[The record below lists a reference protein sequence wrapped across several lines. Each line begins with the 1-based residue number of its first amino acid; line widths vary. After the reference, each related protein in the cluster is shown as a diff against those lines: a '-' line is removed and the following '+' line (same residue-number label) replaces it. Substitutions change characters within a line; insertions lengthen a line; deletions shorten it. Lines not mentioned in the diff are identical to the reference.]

1 LLAGGDY
8 RIMTWEIYYSS
19 KDHLIDIHAWGNV
32 TAREMEYSG
41 NEVVQ
46 YSEVKIVKS
55 VLIDAMEVESI
66 PGKTFFSGFIESLF
80 DTEILT
86 ETKFALLT
94 CKERWFDFKNIEKFC
109 LGRGFPVKVFL
120 RRQQALEWLKE

>member
-1 LLAGGDY
+1 
-8 RIMTWEIYYSS
+8 MTWEIYYSS
-19 KDHLIDIHAWGNV
+19 KDHLINIHTWGNV
-32 TAREMEYSG
+32 TARQIDYSRD
-41 NEVVQ
+41 EVVRL
-46 YSEVKIVKS
+46 SEEKIVES
-55 VLIDAMEVESI
+55 VLIDAIEVESL
-66 PGKTFFSGFIESLF
+66 PGKTSLSVFIDSLF